1 MQRKLVIFTSS
12 LVLLT
17 MAICTNAQQKAE
29 EEFVSAIGHFG
40 IMLPPATPDYFDSV
54 RLKIGDDKLIAWVY
68 RWELDHEQ
76 AVVIYAI
83 GKVDLESK
91 ADFYLERFRDNY
103 APGSIRNQKKTSFAG
118 HPGLVSVVD
127 SNTGSAM
134 IWTYL
139 LKNRF
144 YLMSLTLDDKS
155 RTEDHLKLMST
166 FRLLSPK
173 DIEPRL
179 AAMVEEF
186 TPTPL
191 AQTSSQSRPTTD
203 AQDVALKGSV
213 KSVITES
220 EPYVDGSLF
229 GAVETVSV
237 ENFDEHGNLLKTV
250 DYRDSLPRRVRLYG
264 SHSGERAFREIRQV
278 WRRVYSKDKNDSS
291 VTDIKSKPRVYTIK
305 YKHDPD
311 GKLLQ
316 MRVLRD
322 DGKEMETATYNLKAK
337 TVTRRYDSDYLFT
350 RKRSSLGGIKM
361 VSTLD
366 AKGLPIEDAYQI
378 QDPTTYKERF
388 EYSGNF
394 GFTFFE
400 DSYQHFRTDKERYEY
415 KFDDRGN
422 WIQRKTFSVT
432 KDKQTVP
439 VAVTYR
445 TIIYYQ

>member
-1 MQRKLVIFTSS
+1 MQHKFAIFLFG

-17 MAICTNAQQKAE
+17 VPIGANGQQKAE
-29 EEFVSAIGHFG
+29 EEFVSAIGQFG
-40 IMLPPATPDYFDSV
+40 IMLPATSPEFNSV
-54 RLKIGDDKLIAWVY
+54 TLNIGDDKLKAWLY
-68 RWELDHEQ
+68 SWELDKEQ
-76 AVVIYAI
+76 AIVIYAI

-91 ADFYLERFRDNY
+91 TDFYLETLRNNY
-103 APGSIRNQKKTSFAG
+103 APGSIRTQKKISFAG

-127 SNTGSAM
+127 GNTGSAM

-144 YLMSLTLDDKS
+144 YMMSLTLDDKS

-173 DIEPRL
+173 DIEPRVTS
-179 AAMVEEF
+179 MVEEL

-191 AQTSSQSRPTTD
+191 AQASALSRPTTD
-203 AQDVALKGSV
+203 AQDAALKGPV
-213 KSVITES
+213 KTVITES
-220 EPYVDGSLF
+220 EPYADGLLF
-229 GAVETVSV
+229 GAVEMLSV
-237 ENFDEHGNLLKTV
+237 ENYDEHGNLEKTV
-250 DYRDSLPRRVRLYG
+250 DYRDSLPGRVRVYG
-264 SHSGERAFREIRQV
+264 SHNGERAFREITQV
-278 WRRVYSKDKNDSS
+278 RRWARANDKNDSGIA
-291 VTDIKSKPRVYTIK
+291 DSKPKPKLYTIK

-322 DGKEMETATYNLKAK
+322 DGKEMETANYNLKAN
-337 TVTRRYDSDYLFT
+337 TVTRRYDSEYLFI
-350 RKRSSLGGIKM
+350 RKRSIGNMKV
-361 VSTLD
+361 VSTLG
-366 AKGLPIEDAYQI
+366 ANGLSTEDAYGVRH
-378 QDPTTYKERF
+378 PPNYKERF

-400 DSYQHFRTDKERYEY
+400 DMYQHFGTDKERYEY

-422 WIQRKTFSVT
+422 WIQRKTFTV
-432 KDKQTVP
+432 KDKKTVP
-439 VAVTYR
+439 IAVTYR